1 MSLLH
6 FRSGLGHP
14 DTHQYMVFRVK
25 QDRPGHEPNEQ
36 AKNAGAEQDDAMILP
51 ELLPEFAVIRPP
63 PPA

>member
-1 MSLLH
+1 
-6 FRSGLGHP
+6 
-14 DTHQYMVFRVK
+14 MVFRVK